1 MESTQATWRWRS
13 ILVAVSLLWVLPL
26 ASSSLQAQ
34 SFSPAYDVWFQEYSL
49 KYLYGLLPED
59 DWKWYLAQC
68 YQESRLKPEAISP
81 AGAVGLCQLMPGAAA
96 DAGLSSIERTNPE
109 KNIRAGAFIL
119 RRNIR
124 TWFPRPTR
132 FDRLQLGWASYNAGA
147 GNIIRSQAKCGGPTL
162 WAGIAPCLYQ
172 VTGPDNAHET
182 ITYVAL
188 IPKWYM
194 GLQ

>member
-1 MESTQATWRWRS
+1 
-13 ILVAVSLLWVLPL
+13 L

-34 SFSPAYDVWFQEYSL
+34 SFNPAYDVWFQEYSL

-147 GNIIRSQAKCGGPTL
+147 GNIIRSQAKCGGPSL
-162 WAGIAPCLYQ
+162 WKGIAPCLYM
-172 VTGPDNAHET
+172 VTGPANAHET

-194 GLQ
+194 GMQ